1 MRVGHFLFFYR
12 QISQDLNMLQNSF
25 GHTIERRCRCESRTI
40 RNKEFCADRFVWW
53 NLLGRDMVFPSYIFI
68 HGGGPNYFLYH
79 LRLEVGKRGMGQC
92 VRNSVYGTFSI
103 LIAFYIKAFFAKF
116 EGIIAGIIYGYFVG
130 ITVFGMGLMAPVIK
144 SALHLPKETI
154 VTTICILYYMVFIA
168 YSVSYAVNSN
178 KVEQEGQEKTNYSNK

>member
-68 HGGGPNYFLYH
+68 HGGGELFPLPFAFGSWK
-79 LRLEVGKRGMGQC
+79 EG
-92 VRNSVYGTFSI
+92 YG
-103 LIAFYIKAFFAKF
+103 AMCP
-116 EGIIAGIIYGYFVG
+116 E
-130 ITVFGMGLMAPVIK
+130 
-144 SALHLPKETI
+144 
-154 VTTICILYYMVFIA
+154 
-168 YSVSYAVNSN
+168 
-178 KVEQEGQEKTNYSNK
+178 